1 MLIKIITQNMKLIAI
16 EIKIH
21 ELKNTLIKLSH
32 L

>member
-1 MLIKIITQNMKLIAI
+1 MEIITQNMKLMAI

-21 ELKNTLIKLSH
+21 ELKNTLIKLRH